1 MYKRQVYAGASP
13 DDISELITMKQ
24 EDAISS
30 LDGVDTVQSFSQ
42 ENVAVV
48 LVQYKY
54 GTNMDTAYINLKKA
68 IDGIRSQMP
77 DDIEEPNI
85 IEMDMNAQ
93 PVVTLAVSGQ
103 VDENLYTYVDNNIVP
118 QFEKL
123 SSVGEVSLSGGQSS
137 YIRVELIPEKLE
149 QYHLSMSAVAQLV
162 GAADFT
168 IPAGDV
174 SVGRQDLDV
183 SVGNDYDDAESL
195 KSIALP
201 LAGGDVIHLSD
212 VANVYSAL
220 NDADSIGRYNG
231 NDVISLGIKKQQSA
245 TAIDVSREV
254 MELSL
259 IHI

>member
-1 MYKRQVYAGASP
+1 MVNITKFAVKRPVTIVLCLITIAYFGLQSLLGTKIELTPEMELPMLVVGTVYAGASP
-13 DDISELITMKQ
+13 DDINDLITMKQ

-54 GTNMDTAYINLKKA
+54 GTNIDTAYINLKKA

-85 IEMDMNAQ
+85 LEMDMNAQ

-123 SSVGEVSLSGGQSS
+123 SSGGRGVPVRRPGKLHPGGTDPGENGAVSSEHVRGG
-137 YIRVELIPEKLE
+137 
-149 QYHLSMSAVAQLV
+149 
-162 GAADFT
+162 ADRGSRGLHHT
-168 IPAGDV
+168 GRRRPRGPAGL
-174 SVGRQDLDV
+174 GRQR
-183 SVGNDYDDAESL
+183 G
-195 KSIALP
+195 K
-201 LAGGDVIHLSD
+201 
-212 VANVYSAL
+212 
-220 NDADSIGRYNG
+220 
-231 NDVISLGIKKQQSA
+231 
-245 TAIDVSREV
+245 
-254 MELSL
+254 
-259 IHI
+259 

>member
-1 MYKRQVYAGASP
+1 MVNITKFAVKRPVTIVLCLITIAYFGLQSLLGTKIELTPEMELPMLVVGTVYAGASP
-13 DDISELITMKQ
+13 DDINDLITMKQ

-54 GTNMDTAYINLKKA
+54 GTNIDTAYINLKKA

-85 IEMDMNAQ
+85 LEMDMNAQ

-123 SSVGEVSLSGGQSS
+123 GSVGEVSLSGGQES
-137 YIRVELIPEKLE
+137 YIRVELIPEKMA
-149 QYHLSMSAVAQLV
+149 QYHLSMSAVAQIV

-174 SVGRQDLDV
+174 HVGRQDLDV
-183 SVGNDYDDAESL
+183 SVGND
-195 KSIALP
+195 
-201 LAGGDVIHLSD
+201 
-212 VANVYSAL
+212 
-220 NDADSIGRYNG
+220 
-231 NDVISLGIKKQQSA
+231 
-245 TAIDVSREV
+245 
-254 MELSL
+254 
-259 IHI
+259 